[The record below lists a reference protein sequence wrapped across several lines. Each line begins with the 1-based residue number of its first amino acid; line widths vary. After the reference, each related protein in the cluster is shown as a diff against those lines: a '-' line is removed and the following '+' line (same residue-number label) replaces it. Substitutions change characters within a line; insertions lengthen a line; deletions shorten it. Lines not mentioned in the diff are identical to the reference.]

1 VDNTKESIRHLSLCA
16 GYGGIDLGLRRVLPE
31 CRTVAYVEIEAFAIQ
46 NLVDKIETEQ
56 LDPAPVYT
64 DVKSFPFKEF
74 RGCVDILSG
83 GFPCQ
88 PFSQAGSRRAT
99 EDPRH
104 IFPYILEGIRECRP
118 SVVFLENVE
127 GIISSKTK
135 DGESVLQYVL
145 RSLEKVGYSATAG
158 VFSASEIGAPHQ
170 RKRVFILGYS
180 TSDGSYQRSEE
191 ARRKIGSSQQ
201 RRMQESAGGS
211 NQLADSTDIRC
222 GGRSNRNGVIGSGIQ
237 IEETQVGSMVRSQA
251 SGCSGD
257 FGELA
262 DTTGNQDGGID
273 KQRLR
278 KLPIGNSQGEL
289 ANSDSALRLD
299 VCGQFSEQGQK
310 TQQRIGDSS
319 GSTSEGQKGQ
329 HKAVGNANVQR
340 LERKLQA
347 RKLNQKGREEPTG
360 CTTSDGRVRS
370 HQWPSRPNEPQYD
383 WEEPRIVG
391 NTKCGG
397 RKSRNEHGSERCGE
411 TAEEFRTRC
420 EQEHRRVQSKDEAQ
434 PELGGATHGSASGVD
449 PNRNRTDRLRLL
461 GNGVVPGVAE
471 KAFTVLLSRLI
482 N

>member
-1 VDNTKESIRHLSLCA
+1 MDNTKESIRHLSLCA

-46 NLVDKIETEQ
+46 NLVDKIEAEQ

-88 PFSQAGSRRAT
+88 PFSQAGSQRST

-145 RSLEKVGYSATAG
+145 RSLEEVGYSATAG

-180 TSDGSYQRSEE
+180 TLADSNNNRYGQNTTRQEKKGGVSQEHRQEVCGGMSDRT
-191 ARRKIGSSQQ
+191 SQQ
-201 RRMQESAGGS
+201 HNSE
-211 NQLADSTDIRC
+211 LADSTDIRC

-237 IEETQVGSMVRSQA
+237 IEETQVRPMVRSQA

-289 ANSDSALRLD
+289 ANSDSSGGRQDRWQSELRAE
-299 VCGQFSEQGQK
+299 GIEQ
-310 TQQRIGDSS
+310 SS
-319 GSTSEGQKGQ
+319 CNQGGARERQAPEGQEGQ

-370 HQWPSRPNEPQYD
+370 DQWPSRPNEPQYE
-383 WEEPRIVG
+383 WEEPRV
-391 NTKCGG
+391 
-397 RKSRNEHGSERCGE
+397 
-411 TAEEFRTRC
+411 F
-420 EQEHRRVQSKDEAQ
+420 EAQ
-434 PELGGATHGSASGVD
+434 PELGGATHGSAIGVD
-449 PNRNRTDRLRLL
+449 SNQNRTDRLRLL

>member
-1 VDNTKESIRHLSLCA
+1 MDNTKESIRHLSLCA

-46 NLVDKIETEQ
+46 NLVDKIEAER

-88 PFSQAGSRRAT
+88 PFSQAGSQRST

-145 RSLEKVGYSATAG
+145 RSLEEVGYSATAG

-180 TSDGSYQRSEE
+180 TLADSNNNRYGQNTTRQEKKGGVSQEHRQEVCGGMSDRT
-191 ARRKIGSSQQ
+191 SQQ
-201 RRMQESAGGS
+201 HNSE
-211 NQLADSTDIRC
+211 LADSTDIRC

-237 IEETQVGSMVRSQA
+237 IEETQVRPMVRSQA

-289 ANSDSALRLD
+289 ANSDSSGGRQDRWQSELRAE
-299 VCGQFSEQGQK
+299 GIEQ
-310 TQQRIGDSS
+310 SS
-319 GSTSEGQKGQ
+319 CNQGGARERQAPEGQEGQ

-370 HQWPSRPNEPQYD
+370 DQWPSRPNEPQYE
-383 WEEPRIVG
+383 WEEPRV
-391 NTKCGG
+391 
-397 RKSRNEHGSERCGE
+397 
-411 TAEEFRTRC
+411 F
-420 EQEHRRVQSKDEAQ
+420 EAQ
-434 PELGGATHGSASGVD
+434 PELGGATHGSAIGVD
-449 PNRNRTDRLRLL
+449 SNQNRTDRLRLL

>member
-1 VDNTKESIRHLSLCA
+1 MDNTKESIRHLSLCA

-46 NLVDKIETEQ
+46 NLVDKIEAER

-88 PFSQAGSRRAT
+88 PFSQAGSQRST

-127 GIISSKTK
+127 GIISSKTG

-145 RSLEKVGYSATAG
+145 RSLEEVGYSATAG

-180 TSDGSYQRSEE
+180 TLADSNNNRYGQNTTRQEKKGGVSQEHRQEVCGGMSDRT
-191 ARRKIGSSQQ
+191 SQQ
-201 RRMQESAGGS
+201 HNSE
-211 NQLADSTDIRC
+211 LADSTDIRC

-237 IEETQVGSMVRSQA
+237 IEETQVRPMVRSQA

-289 ANSDSALRLD
+289 ANSDSSGGRQDRWQSELRAE
-299 VCGQFSEQGQK
+299 GIEQ
-310 TQQRIGDSS
+310 SS
-319 GSTSEGQKGQ
+319 CNQGGARERQAPEGQEGQ

-370 HQWPSRPNEPQYD
+370 DQWPSRPNEPQYE
-383 WEEPRIVG
+383 WEEPRV
-391 NTKCGG
+391 
-397 RKSRNEHGSERCGE
+397 
-411 TAEEFRTRC
+411 F
-420 EQEHRRVQSKDEAQ
+420 EAQ
-434 PELGGATHGSASGVD
+434 PELGGATHGSAIGVD
-449 PNRNRTDRLRLL
+449 SNQNRTDRLRLL

>member
-1 VDNTKESIRHLSLCA
+1 MDNTKESIRHLSLCA

-88 PFSQAGSRRAT
+88 PFSQAGSQRST

-145 RSLEKVGYSATAG
+145 RSLEEVGYSATAG

-180 TSDGSYQRSEE
+180 TLADSNNNRYGQNTTRQEKKGGVSQEHRQEVCGGMSDRT
-191 ARRKIGSSQQ
+191 SQQ
-201 RRMQESAGGS
+201 HNSE
-211 NQLADSTDIRC
+211 LADSTDIRC
-222 GGRSNRNGVIGSGIQ
+222 GGRSNRNGAIGSGIQ
-237 IEETQVGSMVRSQA
+237 IEETQVRSMVRSQA

-289 ANSDSALRLD
+289 ANSDSSGGRQDRWQSELRAE
-299 VCGQFSEQGQK
+299 GIEQ
-310 TQQRIGDSS
+310 SS
-319 GSTSEGQKGQ
+319 CNQGGARERQAPEGQEGQ

-370 HQWPSRPNEPQYD
+370 DQWPSRPNEPQYE
-383 WEEPRIVG
+383 WEEPRV
-391 NTKCGG
+391 
-397 RKSRNEHGSERCGE
+397 
-411 TAEEFRTRC
+411 F
-420 EQEHRRVQSKDEAQ
+420 EAQ
-434 PELGGATHGSASGVD
+434 PELGGATHGSAIGVD
-449 PNRNRTDRLRLL
+449 SNQNRTDRLRLL

>member
-1 VDNTKESIRHLSLCA
+1 MDNTKESIRHLSLCA

-46 NLVDKIETEQ
+46 NLVDKIEAEQ

-88 PFSQAGSRRAT
+88 PFSQAGSQRST

-145 RSLEKVGYSATAG
+145 RSLEEVGYSATAG

-180 TSDGSYQRSEE
+180 TLADSNNNRYGQNTTRQEKKGGVSQEHRQEVCGGMSDRT
-191 ARRKIGSSQQ
+191 SQQ
-201 RRMQESAGGS
+201 HNSE
-211 NQLADSTDIRC
+211 LADSTDIRC
-222 GGRSNRNGVIGSGIQ
+222 GGRSNRNGAIGSGIQ
-237 IEETQVGSMVRSQA
+237 IEETQVRPMVRSQA

-289 ANSDSALRLD
+289 ANSDSSGGRQDRWQSELRAE
-299 VCGQFSEQGQK
+299 GIEQ
-310 TQQRIGDSS
+310 SS
-319 GSTSEGQKGQ
+319 CNQGGARERQAPEGQEGQ

-370 HQWPSRPNEPQYD
+370 DQWPSRPNEPQYE
-383 WEEPRIVG
+383 WEEPRV
-391 NTKCGG
+391 
-397 RKSRNEHGSERCGE
+397 
-411 TAEEFRTRC
+411 F
-420 EQEHRRVQSKDEAQ
+420 EAQ
-434 PELGGATHGSASGVD
+434 PELGGATHGSAIGVD
-449 PNRNRTDRLRLL
+449 SNQNRTDRLRLL